1 MQHSTNHP
9 KSYEWIDFF
18 DKLLLFLAGIFFVV
32 SIGFFIA
39 YNWDAMGKFLKFI
52 LIEVVIVSLII
63 GAIYSSKKIISDTL
77 VLLASVLVG
86 VFMALFGQVY
96 QTQADS
102 WELFFYWALLI
113 SPWVFVSRLVAN
125 WLLWILLLET
135 AIWLYSSQYHRFGII
150 GYSVFLKLF
159 IFNTIF
165 LILWEYTSKKF
176 DIKYAFV
183 AHKLLLSLSTFSVI
197 ALLLSRD
204 ISLWVFVWVGW
215 IGFIYYFY
223 RHLSVSIYAL
233 SSMSLSVVVGVDIL
247 LIRLFDKIHANEF
260 IGMAF
265 VIGVI
270 TISLGTLLAQWLKKV
285 AKEDAN
291 ATK

>member
-1 MQHSTNHP
+1 MNIYKNMPAT
-9 KSYEWIDFF
+9 KEWVSFIE
-18 DKLLLFLAGIFFVV
+18 KLFLILAGLTFVSSV
-32 SIGFFIA
+32 VFFIA
-39 YNWDAMGKFLKFI
+39 YNWDELGRFFKFI
-52 LIEVVIVSLII
+52 LIEGLMVLSIAIALYVKSALISEISLF
-63 GAIYSSKKIISDTL
+63 
-77 VLLASVLVG
+77 VASFLVG

-113 SPWVFVSRLVAN
+113 SPWVFVSRFIAN
-125 WLLWILLLET
+125 WLLWILLLEV
-135 AIWLYSSQYHRFGII
+135 AVWLYSSHYYRFGL
-150 GYSVFLKLF
+150 GYGVFLKLF
-159 IFNTIF
+159 ILNAVF
-165 LILWEYTSKKF
+165 LILWEYISKKL

-183 AHKLLLSLSTFSVI
+183 AHKLLLSMSTFSVI
-197 ALLLSRD
+197 ALLFNRD
-204 ISLWVFVWVGW
+204 VSLWVFVWIGW

-223 RHLSVSIYAL
+223 RHISVSIYAL
-233 SSMSLSVVVGVDIL
+233 STMSLSVVVGVDIL
-247 LIRLFDKIHANEF
+247 LVRLFDKMHVNEF

-265 VIGVI
+265 VIGVV

>member
-1 MQHSTNHP
+1 MNIYKNMPAT
-9 KSYEWIDFF
+9 KEWVSFIE
-18 DKLLLFLAGIFFVV
+18 KLFLILAGLTFVSSV
-32 SIGFFIA
+32 VFFIA
-39 YNWDAMGKFLKFI
+39 YNWDELGRFFKFI
-52 LIEVVIVSLII
+52 LIEGLMVLSIAIALYVKSALISEISLF
-63 GAIYSSKKIISDTL
+63 
-77 VLLASVLVG
+77 VASFLVG

-113 SPWVFVSRLVAN
+113 SPWVFVSRFIAN
-125 WLLWILLLET
+125 WLLWILLLEV
-135 AIWLYSSQYHRFGII
+135 AVWLYSSQYYRFGL
-150 GYSVFLKLF
+150 GYGVFLKLF
-159 IFNTIF
+159 ILNAVF
-165 LILWEYTSKKF
+165 LILWEYISKKL

-183 AHKLLLSLSTFSVI
+183 AHKLLLSMSTFSVI
-197 ALLLSRD
+197 ALLFNRD
-204 ISLWVFVWVGW
+204 VSLWVFVWIGW

-223 RHLSVSIYAL
+223 RHISVSIYAL
-233 SSMSLSVVVGVDIL
+233 STMSLSVVVGVDIL
-247 LIRLFDKIHANEF
+247 LVRLFDKMHVNEF

-265 VIGVI
+265 VIGVV